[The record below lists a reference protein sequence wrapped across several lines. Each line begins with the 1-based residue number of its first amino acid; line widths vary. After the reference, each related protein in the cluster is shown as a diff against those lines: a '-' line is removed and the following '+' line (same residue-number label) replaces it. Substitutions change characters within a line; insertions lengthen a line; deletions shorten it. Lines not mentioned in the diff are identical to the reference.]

1 MSWLGALA
9 GGMENLLD
17 RMDQA
22 AGEALKDADDPGA
35 VDHPHTRVDGL
46 YVQDWPATTRPTAV
60 VAASAY
66 SSFSQV
72 GQISPTPSSSH
83 QRAPVCEQ
91 IIIIIV
97 IEQMFNG

>member
-22 AGEALKDADDPGA
+22 AGEALKDPDDTEG

-46 YVQDWPATTRPTAV
+46 YMQDWPATTRPTAV

-83 QRAPVCEQ
+83 PRAAVC
-91 IIIIIV
+91 
-97 IEQMFNG
+97 

>member
-22 AGEALKDADDPGA
+22 AGEALKDSDEDGVMDRA
-35 VDHPHTRVDGL
+35 HTRVDGI

-60 VAASAY
+60 VAASSY

-83 QRAPVCEQ
+83 QRVPVCEQ
-91 IIIIIV
+91 VIIMMMMMMI
-97 IEQMFNG
+97 